1 MKKENLWLG
10 YTQADKEQLN
20 DVCERYKK
28 CLDEGKTERECVA
41 LAVNMAKEKG
51 YKELYSTIEKGEQIA
66 AGDKLYVVQMNKSIA
81 LFQIGNKPVSQ
92 GMRILGG
99 HIDSP
104 RIDIKANPLYEK
116 EGFAYF
122 DTHYYGGIKKYQ
134 WTAVPLAIHGVVAK
148 KDGTTIT
155 VCIGEKEDDP
165 VFVIT
170 DCLFI

>member
-1 MKKENLWLG
+1 M
-10 YTQADKEQLN
+10 
-20 DVCERYKK
+20 
-28 CLDEGKTERECVA
+28 A

-116 EGFAYF
+116 EGFAIF
-122 DTHYYGGIKKYQ
+122 
-134 WTAVPLAIHGVVAK
+134 
-148 KDGTTIT
+148 
-155 VCIGEKEDDP
+155 
-165 VFVIT
+165 
-170 DCLFI
+170 